1 MFNNVKLFDS
11 FQVSPKVWTREGFKV
26 QKILS
31 ICCQDDPVESDPV
44 KPRQFHYSQCP
55 KMRKFLCEPVVTS
68 RHPPPP
74 PSCTVNI
81 WDCSNDLPVRW
92 EQSPRLQSVTLSF
105 EMGHLEERK
114 RWLHITSSTSSLIYV
129 FRFKLFVRCPLP
141 FTPNARLPIEI
152 SDL

>member
-1 MFNNVKLFDS
+1 MKMIYVFRS
-11 FQVSPKVWTREGFKV
+11 
-26 QKILS
+26 
-31 ICCQDDPVESDPV
+31 CQDDPVESDPV

-55 KMRKFLCEPVVTS
+55 KMRKFLCEPA
-68 RHPPPP
+68 RPAEPP

-141 FTPNARLPIEI
+141 STPNARLPIEI